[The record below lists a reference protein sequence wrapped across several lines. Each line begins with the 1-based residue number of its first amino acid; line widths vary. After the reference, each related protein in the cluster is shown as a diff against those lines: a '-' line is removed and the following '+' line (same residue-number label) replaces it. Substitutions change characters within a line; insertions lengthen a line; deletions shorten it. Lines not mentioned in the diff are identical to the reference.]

1 MHFGSSVS
9 VTKLYFIRQTL
20 EKLLLNPQ
28 LSECRSGFYL
38 VSGFKTLH
46 TRSVKEATHCR
57 YHSPNRFQFCHSGYS
72 SYQPTATRYL
82 SSTKTAGKE
91 IESGT
96 SLEINVNR
104 VLLDLFHQC
113 CTSLERF
120 FFIST
125 KNRYHLPIYHL
136 EFAIDMEPQTSQF
149 LERSLCQKIRVVQ
162 VATDVLSKDDT
173 LQDRTAIP
181 VEDIVDQSDF
191 CLSTTNFKC
200 NNTHDYTSDSL

>member
-82 SSTKTAGKE
+82 SSKKTAGKE
-91 IESGT
+91 IESAT

-120 FFIST
+120 FFYFNKKQVSPPDLSSRIRD
-125 KNRYHLPIYHL
+125 RYGTPNFPILRKKFML
-136 EFAIDMEPQTSQF
+136 E
-149 LERSLCQKIRVVQ
+149 
-162 VATDVLSKDDT
+162 DT
-173 LQDRTAIP
+173 RCSSCYRCT
-181 VEDIVDQSDF
+181 F
-191 CLSTTNFKC
+191 
-200 NNTHDYTSDSL
+200 